1 MSNHVQVKQLPYIF
15 TMYNYVLRLFELLSK
30 EIYTQ
35 YLDHAKMRN
44 SALQVYSVE
53 KNT

>member
-1 MSNHVQVKQLPYIF
+1 MSNQVQVKQLLHIF
-15 TMYNYVLRLFELLSK
+15 TMYNYALSK

-35 YLDHAKMRN
+35 YLDNTKIRN

>member
-1 MSNHVQVKQLPYIF
+1 MSNHIQVKQLLYIF
-15 TMYNYVLRLFELLSK
+15 TMYNYVLSK

-35 YLDHAKMRN
+35 YLDHAKIRN

>member
-1 MSNHVQVKQLPYIF
+1 MSNHVQVKQLLYIF
-15 TMYNYVLRLFELLSK
+15 TMYNYALRLFELLSR
-30 EIYTQ
+30 EIYMQ
-35 YLDHAKMRN
+35 YLDNTKIRN